1 MTFQDGRHSILSLV
15 LSFITLFSFQGAI
28 NLILFSARSD
38 AQRRMSIHASI
49 SDKAINKIWWA

>member
-28 NLILFSARSD
+28 FKL
-38 AQRRMSIHASI
+38 
-49 SDKAINKIWWA
+49 KIENGKLKVNFPFQSYLNDFNFV